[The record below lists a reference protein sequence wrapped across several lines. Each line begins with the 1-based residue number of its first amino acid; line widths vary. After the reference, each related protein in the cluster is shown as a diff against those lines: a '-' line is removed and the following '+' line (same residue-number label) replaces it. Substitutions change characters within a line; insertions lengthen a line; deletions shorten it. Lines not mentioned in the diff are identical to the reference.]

1 MEVNPQDAEP
11 VWCVA
16 GDRVAVTTA
25 RGRILARADLT
36 ERVGPGVVF
45 LPFHF
50 PETNRLTTDVLDPV
64 AKIPEFKVAACR
76 IGRG

>member
-1 MEVNPQDAEP
+1 
-11 VWCVA
+11 
-16 GDRVAVTTA
+16 
-25 RGRILARADLT
+25 ADLT

-50 PETNRLTTDVLDPV
+50 SDTNRITTDVLDPV